1 MSDTMKITAV
11 TRLGS
16 QHPREI
22 EVRDRGAD
30 TFEAWRDGIVRVMA
44 RAPLLE
50 SFGSGPQYAP
60 QLLVADSIVI
70 HPRPEAETVE
80 RDAITVEELPQGG
93 YGLFDT
99 ATGEPTHERGRPIQ
113 GFAIKAEAEATARR
127 LLGRGGP
134 AHPAGIAF
142 SGLWIVYCQTCGNLN
157 QDGTWGGPARAAVF
171 TTLEEADSVADLHN
185 GKAHQ

>member
-50 SFGSGPQYAP
+50 SLGSGPQYAP

-80 RDAITVEELPQGG
+80 RDAITVAETPDGF
-93 YGLFDT
+93 YLFDT
-99 ATGEPTHERGRPIQ
+99 ADGERTQERGRVVQ
-113 GFAIKAEAEATARR
+113 GFADRAEAEATARR

-134 AHPAGIAF
+134 AHPAAIAF
-142 SGLWIVYCQTCGNLN
+142 SGLWIVWCGECGNLN
-157 QDGTWGGPARAAVF
+157 QDGTWGGPTRAAVF